1 MTATAAR
8 VDIIRSAGKTTHV
21 GNSGREG
28 EGVGE
33 GEGVKV
39 GEGEGVGVVMN
50 VMLT

>member
-1 MTATAAR
+1 MKKTVSKVAAATKGR
-8 VDIIRSAGKTTHV
+8 IIHV